1 VLFFFIPMHYP
12 NNPGL
17 FQIICST
24 CSSVLAISVPTRQ
37 ALLKQKQEVHLDPRT
52 LGSAVA
58 GTLPHWPIDLPSFL
72 CFSPWLLHCPPLFQ
86 QESLWDPVRLT
97 EGP

>member
-58 GTLPHWPIDLPSFL
+58 GTLPH
-72 CFSPWLLHCPPLFQ
+72 
-86 QESLWDPVRLT
+86 
-97 EGP
+97 